1 MRVVAGR
8 DAEQVRAPLPRDRR
22 DHVLDERQ
30 ELVGPAA
37 GRDRQVDR
45 VALSVAA
52 AEVRGRAGPGIQRA
66 LVDARVE
73 DLRGAVEDR
82 LGAVAV
88 VDVPVEDQDPLGAA
102 LGDRVGRSD
111 GDVVEQA
118 EAHRPVAL
126 GVVARRPQAAEG
138 EAALGQQ
145 SFGGVHGSAGRVR
158 RGLPG
163 ARTGDR
169 VEVDH
174 PAALRREASIES
186 TWAALWTRS
195 SCSRV
200 AAGASTSSSPSQ
212 SRSDIASSIAVRRL
226 AFSGWPPVSCWKE
239 LGCRR

>member
-1 MRVVAGR
+1 MQSRSGR
-8 DAEQVRAPLPRDRR
+8 HSRAIGATTCWTSARNSSDPLP
-22 DHVLDERQ
+22 
-30 ELVGPAA
+30 G
-37 GRDRQVDR
+37 GTGQVDR
-45 VALSVAA
+45 VALPRPA
-52 AEVRGRAGPGIQRA
+52 AEVGRRAGPGIQRA

-102 LGDRVGRSD
+102 LGDRVGRRD

-138 EAALGQQ
+138 EAALRQQ
-145 SFGGVHGSAGRVR
+145 ALGR
-158 RGLPG
+158 RGP
-163 ARTGDR
+163 
-169 VEVDH
+169 
-174 PAALRREASIES
+174 LRRPRAGPPPRSPRWRRCRRRSCPPPFAENASIAS

-212 SRSDIASSIAVRRL
+212 SRSDIASSIAVSRL
-226 AFSGWPPVSCWKE
+226 AFSGWPPVSCRKE